1 MKTIIEKT
9 RYLNFIAV
17 IALMLATVD
26 AFVLGLIKTYKAIQV
41 IITTGGRDPL
51 ILFYL
56 IQLVDTF
63 LVAIVLY
70 IFAVSVYELFIGKL
84 DLPDWMLAHNLHD
97 LKAKLSSV
105 IILVAAVRFLENL
118 IEGKDALQ
126 LLYMG
131 GAVALVSAALIAFS
145 VLGEKD

>member
-9 RYLNFIAV
+9 RYLNIIAV
-17 IALMLATVD
+17 IALMIATVD
-26 AFVLGLIKTYKAIQV
+26 AFVLGLIKTYKAIQA
-41 IITTGGRDPL
+41 IFSTGGRDPL

-70 IFAVSVYELFIGKL
+70 IFAVSIYELFIGKL

-118 IEGKDALQ
+118 IEGKEALE

-145 VLGEKD
+145 VLGVKD

>member
-9 RYLNFIAV
+9 RYLNIIAV
-17 IALMLATVD
+17 IALMIATVD
-26 AFVLGLIKTYKAIQV
+26 AFVLGLIKTYKAIHA
-41 IITTGGRDPL
+41 IFATGGRDPL

-70 IFAVSVYELFIGKL
+70 IFAVSIYELFIGKL

-105 IILVAAVRFLENL
+105 IILVAAVRFVESL
-118 IEGKDALQ
+118 IEGNDALQ

-131 GAVALVSAALIAFS
+131 GAVAVVSAALIAFS

>member
-1 MKTIIEKT
+1 MKTILEKT
-9 RYLNFIAV
+9 RYLNIIAV
-17 IALMLATVD
+17 IALMIATVD
-26 AFVLGLIKTYKAIQV
+26 AFVLGLIKTYKAIQA
-41 IITTGGRDPL
+41 ILTTGGRDPL

-70 IFAVSVYELFIGKL
+70 IFAVSIYELFIGKL

-118 IEGKDALQ
+118 IEGKEALE

>member
-9 RYLNFIAV
+9 RFLNIIAV
-17 IALMLATVD
+17 IALMIATLD
-26 AFVLGLIKTYKAIQV
+26 AFVLGLIKTYKAIQA
-41 IITTGGRDPL
+41 IFTTAGRDPL

-70 IFAVSVYELFIGKL
+70 IFAVSIYALFIGKL
-84 DLPDWMLAHNLHD
+84 DLPEWMLAHNLHD
-97 LKAKLSSV
+97 LKAKLSSL
-105 IILVAAVRFLENL
+105 IILVAAVRFLESL

-131 GAVALVSAALIAFS
+131 GAVAVVSAALIAFS
-145 VLGEKD
+145 VLGEKG

>member
-9 RYLNFIAV
+9 RYLNILAVVALIAAA
-17 IALMLATVD
+17 ID
-26 AFVLGLIKTYKAIQV
+26 AFVLGLIKTYKAIEA
-41 IITTGGRDPL
+41 IFTTGGRDPL
-51 ILFYL
+51 MLYYL

-63 LVAIVLY
+63 LIAIVLY
-70 IFAVSVYELFIGKL
+70 VFAVSIYELFIGKL

-105 IILVAAVRFLENL
+105 IILVAAVRFLEFL
-118 IEGKDALQ
+118 IEGTDALQ
-126 LLYMG
+126 LLYTG

-145 VLGEKD
+145 ILGEKD

>member
-9 RYLNFIAV
+9 RFLNIIAV
-17 IALMLATVD
+17 IALMIATVD
-26 AFVLGLIKTYKAIQV
+26 AFVLGLIKTYKAIHA
-41 IITTGGRDPL
+41 IFATGGRDPL

-70 IFAVSVYELFIGKL
+70 IFAVSIYELFIGKL

-105 IILVAAVRFLENL
+105 IILVAAVIFIERM
-118 IEGKDALQ
+118 IEGEDALQ
-126 LLYMG
+126 LLYLG
-131 GAVALVSAALIAFS
+131 GAVALVSAALIAYS

>member
-1 MKTIIEKT
+1 MKSFIEKT
-9 RYLNFIAV
+9 RYLNLIAV
-17 IALMLATVD
+17 FALLLATID
-26 AFVLGLIKTYKAIQV
+26 AFALGLIKTYKAILA
-41 IITTGGRDPL
+41 IFTSAGRDPL
-51 ILFYL
+51 ILYYL

-105 IILVAAVRFLENL
+105 IILVAAVRF
-118 IEGKDALQ
+118 IESLMEGTDALQ

-145 VLGEKD
+145 ILGKKD